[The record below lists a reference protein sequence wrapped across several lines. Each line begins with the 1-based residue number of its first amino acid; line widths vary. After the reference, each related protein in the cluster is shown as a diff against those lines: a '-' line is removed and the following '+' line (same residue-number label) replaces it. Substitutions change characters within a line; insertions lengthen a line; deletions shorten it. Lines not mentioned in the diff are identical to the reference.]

1 MLKLPL
7 PSVVVFDLD
16 NTLYDYDQ
24 PNTFATQTLIKK
36 ISSQASIE
44 TSEVKS
50 ALEASRMNVKG
61 RLGET
66 ASSHSRLLYVA
77 EVYRLL
83 NLNPVA
89 EQFLNLEKLFWDS
102 YFSQMKL
109 FPGVNEFMHLLKKEN
124 IPLALVTDLTSNI
137 QYRKLVKLG
146 LNSCFD
152 FILTSEEAGGDKSSG
167 LPFEL
172 LRKVC
177 PTPLEGAW
185 YIGDGQFDHPAIPND
200 GAIFFKKGKKIAT
213 SGQVSQYVFENF
225 DELKGYVV
233 SLQPEIE
240 TRGTVQR

>member
-1 MLKLPL
+1 VLNLPR
-7 PSVVVFDLD
+7 PSIIVFDLD

-24 PNTFATQTLIKK
+24 PNTFATQTLIEK

-44 TSEVKS
+44 TLEVKS
-50 ALEASRMNVKG
+50 ALEASRVNVKQ

-66 ASSHSRLLYVA
+66 ASSHSRLLYIA

-83 NLNPVA
+83 NLSPFV
-89 EQFLNLEKLFWDS
+89 EQFLILEKLFWDS
-102 YFSQMKL
+102 YLSQMQQ
-109 FPGVNEFMHLLKKEN
+109 FPGVNQFIQLLKKQD

-137 QYRKLVKLG
+137 QYQKLMKLE
-146 LNSCFD
+146 LDSCFD

-172 LRKVC
+172 LSKIC
-177 PTPLEGAW
+177 SAPLANTW
-185 YIGDGQFDHPAIPND
+185 FIGDGEFDQPAIPIE
-200 GAIFFKKGKKIAT
+200 GAIFFRKGVRTAT

-225 DELKGYVV
+225 DELKGYVF
-233 SLQPEIE
+233 SLRPETE